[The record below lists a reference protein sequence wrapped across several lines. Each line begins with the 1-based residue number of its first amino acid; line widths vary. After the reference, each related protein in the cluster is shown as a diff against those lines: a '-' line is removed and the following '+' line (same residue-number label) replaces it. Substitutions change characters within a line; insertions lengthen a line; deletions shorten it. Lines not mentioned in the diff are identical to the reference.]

1 MAQALVSDLD
11 LGALEGRVR
20 GELIHR
26 EHPEYEQARRVNNG
40 SIDRH
45 PRLIIRCAD
54 AGDVMAAVDYGR
66 ESGLDIA
73 VRGGGHSVPG
83 FGTVDDGL
91 VIDLSPIRNVRV
103 DPEARLAYVG
113 GGARLGDVDHA
124 THAFGLAAPFGVLSA
139 TGVAGLTLGGG
150 QGYLTRKYGLAIDNL
165 VSADVVLA
173 DGSFVHASDEE
184 NPDLFWALRGGSGN
198 FGVVTSFTYRL
209 HPVRTVIA
217 GPMLW
222 PLDRAAEVMAFYR
235 DFLPSASDDL
245 TGLWAF
251 LTVPPGP
258 PFPEELHR
266 QRMCGIVW
274 CWTGAADE
282 AEAALA
288 PARALSPVLDGV
300 MELPFPALQTAFDAL
315 YPAGLQNYW
324 RAAVL
329 DDLPAEA
336 IERHV
341 EYARTLPTPLT
352 GMNLFPIDGAATR
365 VGAGG
370 TAWAHRKA
378 RWSMVIYGADP
389 DAANFDLIKSW
400 TIEYSEAVDPF
411 SMGGAY
417 VNFMGG
423 DEGQDRVRSGYG
435 ENYERLAEVKQKYD
449 PDNVFHVNQNIQPTK
464 RG

>member
-1 MAQALVSDLD
+1 MAQALVSDVD
-11 LGALEGRVR
+11 LGALGGRVR

-26 EHPEYEQARRVNNG
+26 EHPEYDQARRVNNG

-45 PRLIIRCAD
+45 PRLIIRCVD

-66 ESGLDIA
+66 DNGLDIA
-73 VRGGGHSVPG
+73 IRGGGHSVPG
-83 FGTVDDGL
+83 FGTVDDGV
-91 VIDLSPIRNVRV
+91 VIDLFQIRNVRV
-103 DPEARLAYVG
+103 DPDARLAFVG
-113 GGARLGDVDHA
+113 GGATLGDVDHA
-124 THAFGLAAPFGVLSA
+124 THAFGLATPLGVLSA
-139 TGVAGLTLGGG
+139 TGVGGLTLGGG

-173 DGSFVHASDEE
+173 DGSFVHASEQE
-184 NPDLFWALRGGSGN
+184 NQDLFWALRGGSGN

-235 DFLPSASDDL
+235 DFLPGASEDL

-258 PFPEELHR
+258 PFPEELHLEK
-266 QRMCGIVW
+266 MCGIVW
-274 CWTGAADE
+274 CWTGAGEE

-288 PARALSPVLDGV
+288 PARALSPALDGV

-341 EYARTLPTPLT
+341 EYARTLPTQLT
-352 GMNLFPIDGAATR
+352 GMNLFPIDGAAAR
-365 VGAGG
+365 VGAEE
-370 TAWAHRKA
+370 TAWSYRNA
-378 RWSMVIYGADP
+378 RWSMVMYGTDP
-389 DAANFDLIKSW
+389 DPANFELIRSW
-400 TIEYSEAVDPF
+400 TVEYSEAVDPY

-417 VNFMGG
+417 VNFMSA
-423 DEGQDRVRSGYG
+423 EAQDRVRAGYG
-435 ENYERLAEVKQKYD
+435 ENYGRLAELKQKYD
-449 PDNVFHVNQNIQPTK
+449 PNNIFHVNQNIQPAS
-464 RG
+464 GG